1 MKSYNKVYV
10 LRDVTYSLFNDG
22 NPTNMYL
29 VTVDIELRDRS
40 LAKKQMRL
48 YKSTFKCNNSKTV
61 VHKIL
66 ILAGCYKM
74 N

>member
-40 LAKKQMRL
+40 LAKETNATLQV
-48 YKSTFKCNNSKTV
+48 N
-61 VHKIL
+61 I
-66 ILAGCYKM
+66 
-74 N
+74 